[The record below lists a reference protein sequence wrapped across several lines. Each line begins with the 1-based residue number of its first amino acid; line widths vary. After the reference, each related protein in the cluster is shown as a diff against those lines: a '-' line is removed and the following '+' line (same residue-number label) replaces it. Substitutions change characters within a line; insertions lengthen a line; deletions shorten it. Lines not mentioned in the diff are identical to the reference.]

1 MDKLQIS
8 SSKARQDDIVR
19 NLFEKIK
26 METKDI
32 VHPNIIVCGKTGVGK
47 STLINNVFR
56 EDLAETGIGRPV
68 TQHLQEIKKPDVP
81 VTLYDT
87 KGLELSEEV
96 QKQIKEEIIDIIC
109 ESQKSF
115 NEEDYIHAIWYCIN
129 SCSNRLEP
137 LEADMIKELVSEV
150 NVPVIIVMTQS
161 LPNGQTK
168 AFKSLVE
175 NMNLNASNIINV
187 MAQDFEICEGQV
199 IEAYG
204 LDTLVEATYNILPE
218 SVQRGFINAQKA
230 NISAK
235 ANAAKKYANGYIA
248 SAFATGFSPIPC
260 SDAPVLIGL
269 QVTMIAHITS
279 IFGLP
284 IDEGFIKAAV
294 SSILGSASATIA
306 GKFIVSNLLKMI
318 PVVGTAAGGIISGG
332 TAALL
337 TASIAR
343 AYIRI
348 MIFAVK
354 KSYEGKKLQSEEIFN
369 RLKHIFEEE
378 LKKGTDKI

>member
-1 MDKLQIS
+1 MDKLQLS

>member
-1 MDKLQIS
+1 MDKLQIN

-19 NLFEKIK
+19 NLFERIK

-56 EDLAETGIGRPV
+56 EDLAETGTGRPV

-96 QKQIKEEIIDIIC
+96 QRQIKEEIIDIIN
-109 ESQKSF
+109 ESQKTF
-115 NEEDYIHAIWYCIN
+115 NEENYIHAIWYCIN
-129 SCSNRLEP
+129 SCANRLEP

-161 LPNGQTK
+161 FPNGQTK
-168 AFKSLVE
+168 AFKSSIE

-284 IDEGFIKAAV
+284 VDEGFIKAAV

-343 AYIRI
+343 AYIKI
-348 MIFAVK
+348 MVFAVK
-354 KSYEGKKLQSEEIFN
+354 KSYEGKKLQSEEIFK
-369 RLKHIFEEE
+369 RLKHVFEEE

>member
-1 MDKLQIS
+1 MDKIQIS
-8 SSKARQDDIVR
+8 SHRPGQDDIVR

-68 TQHLQEIKKPDVP
+68 TQHLQIITKPDVP

-87 KGLELSEEV
+87 KGLELSEKI
-96 QKQIKEEIIDIIC
+96 QKQIKEEIIDVIQ
-109 ESQKSF
+109 ESEKSF
-115 NEEDYIHAIWYCIN
+115 NEEEYIHAIWYCVN
-129 SCSNRLEP
+129 SGANRLEP

-161 LPNGQTK
+161 FPNGQAK
-168 AFKSLVE
+168 AFKSSVE
-175 NMNLNASNIINV
+175 NMNLNASNVISV

-284 IDEGFIKAAV
+284 VDEGFIKAAV

-343 AYIRI
+343 AYIKI
-348 MIFAVK
+348 MVFAVK
-354 KSYEGKKLQSEEIFN
+354 KSYEGKKLQSEEIFK
-369 RLKHIFEEE
+369 RLKHVFEEE